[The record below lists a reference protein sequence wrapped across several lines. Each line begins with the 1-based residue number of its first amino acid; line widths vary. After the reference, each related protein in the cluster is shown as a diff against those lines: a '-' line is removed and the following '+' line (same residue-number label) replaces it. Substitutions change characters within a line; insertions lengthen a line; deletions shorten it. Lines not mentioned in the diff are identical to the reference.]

1 VASRAIV
8 GKVTVTRELQGTRG
22 RYVGNVEGF
31 PGEAELTFSRAD
43 PSVVIANHTGTPV
56 ALRGQGIAAALVE
69 RLVADAR
76 AEGFRIVPLCS
87 FVEAQ
92 FERHPEWS
100 DLRA

>member
-1 VASRAIV
+1 MGTI
-8 GKVTVTRELQGTRG
+8 TVTRELQAAHG
-22 RYVGNVEGF
+22 RYVARVEGF
-31 PGEAELTFSRAD
+31 PGEAELTFTRDD
-43 PSVVIANHTGTPV
+43 PSVVIASHTGTPV
-56 ALRGQGIAAALVE
+56 ALRGQGVAMALVE

-100 DLRA
+100 DLRAP

>member
-1 VASRAIV
+1 MAKI
-8 GKVTVTRELQGTRG
+8 TVTRESQATRG
-22 RYVGNVEGF
+22 RYLARVEGF
-31 PGEAELTFSRAD
+31 PGEAELTFSRTD

-56 ALRGQGIAAALVE
+56 AMRGQGVATALVE

-76 AEGFRIVPLCS
+76 AEGFKIVPLCP

>member
-1 VASRAIV
+1 VSKI
-8 GKVTVTRELQGTRG
+8 TVTRELQATRG
-22 RYVGNVEGF
+22 RYVAKVEGF

-43 PSVVIANHTGTPV
+43 PSIVIANHTGTPV
-56 ALRGQGIAAALVE
+56 AMRGQGVATILVE

-76 AEGFRIVPLCS
+76 AEGFRIVPLCP

>member
-1 VASRAIV
+1 MAKI
-8 GKVTVTRELQGTRG
+8 TVTRELQAKGG
-22 RYVGNVEGF
+22 RYVARVEGF
-31 PGEAELTFSRAD
+31 PGEAELTFSRTD
-43 PSVVIANHTGTPV
+43 PRVVIADHTGTPI
-56 ALRGQGIAAALVE
+56 ALRGHGVATALVE

-76 AEGFRIVPLCS
+76 AEGFRIVPQCP